1 MKTKLGSLRSR
12 LVALRRARRTVRIGS
27 AWSVVG
33 TSVLWLLALAF
44 LADWTFE
51 MTVAQRVVLLLGCTV
66 AFWWSLGRFATP
78 FLGKGESVLDV
89 ALLVEKQQGID
100 SDLIAALEFEGEDA
114 ESWGSESLRDAV
126 VLRAANIESRVDV
139 FDGFSSDVLRR
150 RLTVLLVTVLALASV
165 GATFPD
171 HALSFLRRI
180 ALGSQRYPTRTRIV
194 EIRIGDRPLS
204 PSGLAVN
211 PATGKEELPKS
222 AFGRALAFEVRC
234 EGELPGGALVELESL
249 EGQLTSGI
257 ELVET
262 DVRGVYRGEVD
273 RLTESIRYEIQA
285 GDARTDPARVEVI
298 PLPVVHLELV
308 AHAPKYVVDRGR
320 VPRVDPGARRIA
332 VVEGTTVDV
341 RLRSSN
347 VALAT
352 ATMTMGGNAY
362 PLDPTDSDSKTWSLA
377 TERSPLTPVT
387 KAVVYSIQVLDRNGL
402 SLEQPIEGTVR
413 TLTDR
418 KPVVRAVVV
427 SRKVLPTAK
436 PRIEYAARDDYGL
449 DRIELCISVERS
461 GREPEEEV
469 RRVIRKLPGPQPKVE
484 SGYVLDL
491 APFGLRKDDR
501 LELSV
506 EAFDHR
512 GDFDAK
518 SARSDALVLHV
529 TDERGVINSMHESD
543 ERSAR
548 QLDAIIEKQLG
559 IGGSR

>member
-51 MTVAQRVVLLLGCTV
+51 MTIAQRVVLLLGCTV

-114 ESWGSESLRDAV
+114 RSWGSESLRDAV
-126 VLRAANIESRVDV
+126 VLRAANIDSRVDV
-139 FDGFSSDVLRR
+139 FDGFSSGVLRR

-165 GATFPD
+165 GAAFPD

-211 PATGKEELPKS
+211 PATGEEELPKS

-262 DVRGVYRGEVD
+262 DVRGVYRGEIG

-418 KPVVRAVVV
+418 KPVVRAAVV
-427 SRKVLPTAK
+427 SRKVLPTAR
-436 PRIEYAARDDYGL
+436 PRIGYAARDDYGL

-469 RRVIRKLPGPQPKVE
+469 RRVIHKLPGLQPKVE

-491 APFGLRKDDR
+491 APFGLRKGDR

-512 GDFDAK
+512 GDLDAK
-518 SARSDALVLHV
+518 STRSDALVLHV